1 MILALAV
8 SVADWMERQVSINVA
23 MTSRNASSVRVLPFL
38 RMEYRQARLHRF
50 ISRPPHFL
58 RVKPVGSLV
67 YLLFDFC
74 GENGELRSLWCP
86 TCGNTLMVHDKGGVE
101 VELRSSFDGVGDRAQ
116 KSRGAFARKPLGC
129 VE

>member
-23 MTSRNASSVRVLPFL
+23 ITSRNASSVRVLPFL

-58 RVKPVGSLV
+58 FVKPVGSLV
-67 YLLFDFC
+67 YLLTYFFA
-74 GENGELRSLWCP
+74 GAFLAPVVLPSA
-86 TCGNTLMVHDKGGVE
+86 GNTLMVHYEGGVE
-101 VELRSSFDGVGDRAQ
+101 VELRYFLGGVGD
-116 KSRGAFARKPLGC
+116 K
-129 VE
+129 V